1 MNRVFCK
8 NRYVGCCREMID
20 EIGILDLLQRNKRE
34 REKRGEGFDGNRRER
49 TSILKF

>member
-34 REKRGEGFDGNRRER
+34 RERER
-49 TSILKF
+49 EREEGGGV